1 MPTSSNDAIAGF
13 LATQQSAQTDF
24 LRELV
29 RIPSDNP
36 PGDCAP
42 HSAVLARLL
51 TEHGLDV
58 HPLPVAPALA
68 HANGMLS
75 ATNLIVRRTFGQGGP
90 VVALNAH
97 GDVVPPGLGW
107 KRDPYGAQIEQ
118 DPEHGPVM
126 YGRGAAVSKSDFATY
141 TWALLALE
149 HLEREGVRLNG
160 TVELHFTYD
169 EEAGGEI
176 GPGLLLKEGAS
187 RPDYAISAGF
197 SYGIVSSH
205 NGCLHMEVSVR
216 GRQAHA
222 AMPDSGVDA
231 LEAATH
237 VMRALYDYREQLAL
251 RHSAVP
257 GIQSPT
263 LNIGLIKGGINTN
276 VVPDD
281 VTFRVDRRMI
291 PEEAGTDIE
300 AELLTVIEQAG
311 AGRPD
316 VQIQARRIMLAQPLV
331 ELPGARVL
339 IDTIRQRAAE
349 VFATDIPVQGS
360 PLYTDARHYT
370 QHGIPTILYGAGPRT
385 LQEAGGHNADEN
397 IRLKDLFGATRVM
410 ALALADL
417 LQGTG
422 A

>member
-1 MPTSSNDAIAGF
+1 MPTSSSDVIAGF
-13 LATQQSAQTDF
+13 LASQQAAQTEF
-24 LRELV
+24 LSELV
-29 RIPSDNP
+29 RTPSDNP

-51 TEHGLDV
+51 AGLG
-58 HPLPVAPALA
+58 LEAEARPVAPELA
-68 HANGMLS
+68 QANGMLS

-107 KRDPYGAQIEQ
+107 KHEPYGAQIEQ

-149 HLEREGVRLNG
+149 ELERTGASLHG
-160 TVELHFTYD
+160 TIELHFTYD

-176 GPGLLLKEGAS
+176 GPGLLMKEGAS
-187 RPDYAISAGF
+187 KPDYAISAGF

-205 NGCLHMEVSVR
+205 NGCLHLEVCVR

-237 VMRALYDYREQLAL
+237 VMRALYDYRQQLAQ
-251 RHSAVP
+251 RRSAVP

-276 VVPDD
+276 VVPDE

-300 AELLTVIEQAG
+300 AELRAVIEQAG
-311 AGRPD
+311 KARPD
-316 VQIQARRIMLAQPLV
+316 AQIQVRRIMLAQPLV
-331 ELPGARVL
+331 ELPGARAL
-339 IDTIRQRAAE
+339 IDPIRRHAAE
-349 VFATDIPVQGS
+349 VFGTDIAVHGS

-370 QHGIPTILYGAGPRT
+370 QHGVPTILYGAGPRT

-397 IRLKDLFGATRVM
+397 IRLNDLFGATRVV

-417 LQGTG
+417 LQGNG

>member
-1 MPTSSNDAIAGF
+1 MPTSSSDVIAAY
-13 LATQQSAQTDF
+13 LASQQAVQTEF

-29 RIPSDNP
+29 RVPSDNP

-51 TEHGLDV
+51 AGLGMEV
-58 HPLPVAPALA
+58 QPLPVAPALA
-68 HANGMLS
+68 QANGMVS

-107 KRDPYGAQIEQ
+107 KHEPYGAEIEQ

-149 HLEREGVRLNG
+149 ELERAGASLHG
-160 TVELHFTYD
+160 TIELHFTYD
-169 EEAGGEI
+169 EEVGGEI
-176 GPGLLLKEGAS
+176 GPGLLLKEGATK
-187 RPDYAISAGF
+187 PDYAISAGF

-205 NGCLHMEVSVR
+205 NGCLHLEVSVR

-237 VMRALYDYREQLAL
+237 VMRGLYDYRGQLA
-251 RHSAVP
+251 RRRSAVP

-276 VVPDD
+276 VVPDE

-300 AELLTVIEQAG
+300 AELREVIEQAG
-311 AGRPD
+311 LARPGA
-316 VQIQARRIMLAQPLV
+316 QIQVRRIMLAQPLV

-339 IDTIRQRAAE
+339 IDTVRQHAAE
-349 VFATDIPVQGS
+349 VFCTDISVHGS
-360 PLYTDARHYT
+360 PLYTDARHYA
-370 QHGIPTILYGAGPRT
+370 QHGVPTILYGAGPRT
-385 LQEAGGHNADEN
+385 LQEAGGHNVDEN
-397 IRLKDLFGATRVM
+397 IRLNDLFRATRVV

-417 LQGTG
+417 LQGSG
-422 A
+422 S